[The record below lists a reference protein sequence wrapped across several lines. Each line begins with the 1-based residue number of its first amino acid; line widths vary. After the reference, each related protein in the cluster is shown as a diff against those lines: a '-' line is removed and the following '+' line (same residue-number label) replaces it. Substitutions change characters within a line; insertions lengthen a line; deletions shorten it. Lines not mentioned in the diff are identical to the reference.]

1 MDFYTP
7 TIKRDPR
14 LVSVP
19 REAPS
24 ADSPIRWD
32 AYLPPRPNLKRR
44 TLGWAAALV
53 VALALPFVF
62 SGTFG
67 ISVLTQICIAITFAL
82 AYNMLLGGTGL
93 LSFGH
98 ALYFGVGAY
107 ATAHFLNGFGDSVP
121 VVLAPL

>member
-1 MDFYTP
+1 MDFDMS
-7 TIKRDPR
+7 TIKGEPR
-14 LVSVP
+14 VLSVP

-24 ADSPIRWD
+24 ADSSKRWD

-44 TLGWAAALV
+44 ALGWAAALV
-53 VALALPFVF
+53 VALALTFVF
-62 SGTFG
+62 SVTFG

-98 ALYFGVGAY
+98 ALYFGV
-107 ATAHFLNGFGDSVP
+107 
-121 VVLAPL
+121 